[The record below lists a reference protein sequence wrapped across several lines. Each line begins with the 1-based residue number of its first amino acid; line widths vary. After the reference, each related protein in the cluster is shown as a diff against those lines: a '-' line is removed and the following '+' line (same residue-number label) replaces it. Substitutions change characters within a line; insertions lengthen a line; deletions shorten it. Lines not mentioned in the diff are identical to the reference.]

1 MNIKTLLLIALSIL
15 PVVSLAETVE
25 ELQAEMTRI
34 QGNPEALKAAVQ
46 MGEERAVLCFSCH
59 GKDGNSKRDYI
70 PNLAS
75 QNATY
80 LFNQFENFASGK
92 RTDYV
97 MSKLA
102 KQLTGPERVAIALYF
117 SDRPVK
123 EREEPVA
130 MSPKGKQ
137 LYESV
142 CFACHGM
149 AAHGDHQYP
158 RIAGQPYTYLEATLM
173 KFKHKDPER
182 AKSPM
187 VAVVQN
193 MDEQQ
198 LKDVASYLTHM
209 P

>member
-1 MNIKTLLLIALSIL
+1 MNIKTFLLIVLSML
-15 PVVSLAETVE
+15 PVVSQADTVE
-25 ELQAEMTRI
+25 ELQAEMARI
-34 QGNPEALKAAVQ
+34 QANPEALKSAVQ
-46 MGEERAVLCFSCH
+46 MGEDRAVLCFSCH

-80 LFNQFENFASGK
+80 LFNQFENFATGK

-117 SDRPVK
+117 ADRPVK

-142 CFACHGM
+142 CFACHGQ

-173 KFKHKDPER
+173 KFLKKDPER

-193 MDEQQ
+193 MSEQQ